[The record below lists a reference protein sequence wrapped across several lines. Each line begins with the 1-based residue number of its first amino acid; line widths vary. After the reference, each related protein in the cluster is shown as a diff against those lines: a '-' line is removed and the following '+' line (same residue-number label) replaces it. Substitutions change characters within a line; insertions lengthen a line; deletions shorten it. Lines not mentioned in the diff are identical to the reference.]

1 MTQQQHPGQPLV
13 ELQKKTLKRENE
25 MLTGEISKLRER
37 EMYHELKQSL
47 DEAVKNSAQQ
57 LTELELQPVNSEAA
71 ADTVD
76 ISAINELQ
84 EKLRQTD

>member
-1 MTQQQHPGQPLV
+1 
-13 ELQKKTLKRENE
+13 
-25 MLTGEISKLRER
+25 
-37 EMYHELKQSL
+37 MYHELKQSL

-57 LTELELQPVNSEAA
+57 LTELELQPVNEAA

>member
-1 MTQQQHPGQPLV
+1 
-13 ELQKKTLKRENE
+13 
-25 MLTGEISKLRER
+25 
-37 EMYHELKQSL
+37 MYHELKQSL